1 MAGRLQIWYQ
11 AQPPAIK
18 VLLTL
23 NVAAYLA
30 WNLILVHFQVTRDFV
45 WGHLAL
51 DPAFPELLLQPWR
64 VLTYAFLHLG
74 PGLGGLLH
82 ILFNMAWLV
91 WIGRDFEQMQ
101 GSARLFG
108 IYVLSAVGGALLT
121 VGLHAAFPSAGM
133 FGGLVHGASGGV
145 LGVMAAVALLYPY
158 QEIMLLFIGSV
169 RLLWVVFGFLALDI
183 LFLSA
188 GGTSV
193 SAHLGGVLVGF
204 AFARAQQAGFDLA
217 AWARPLFGRTS
228 RGRRPSAS
236 GWMGAAS
243 GWVGARSAGSG
254 SSGSRGSAGG
264 GSSASARAGAGA
276 GAGAAGGEAPRR
288 SAVSALRKVVA
299 PEPEVESDP
308 AGVIDRILDKIS
320 ASGYDSLTAEEK
332 RMLYEASKK

>member
-1 MAGRLQIWYQ
+1 MAGRFQIWYQ
-11 AQPPAIK
+11 AQPPAIRL
-18 VLLTL
+18 LLTI
-23 NVAAYLA
+23 NVAAYLV
-30 WNLILVHFQVTRDFV
+30 WNLFLVHFQVTRDFV

-51 DPAFPELLLQPWR
+51 DPSLPGLLLEPWR

-108 IYVLSAVGGALLT
+108 IYILSALGGALLT
-121 VGLHAAFPSAGM
+121 VGLHAAFPSAGL
-133 FGGLVHGASGGV
+133 FAGVVHGASGGV

-169 RLLWVVFGFLALDI
+169 RLLWVVFGFLALDV

-193 SAHLGGVLVGF
+193 SAHLGGVLTGF

-217 AWARPLFGRTS
+217 AWARPLFGRKS

-236 GWMGAAS
+236 GWTGSAS
-243 GWVGARSAGSG
+243 GWVGSRGSG
-254 SSGSRGSAGG
+254 SSGSRGTATG
-264 GSSASARAGAGA
+264 ASTASGTRAGAGA

-288 SAVSALRKVVA
+288 SAVSALRKVV
-299 PEPEVESDP
+299 VSDP
-308 AGVIDRILDKIS
+308 PAEPDPAAVIDRILDKIS

-332 RMLYEASKK
+332 RILYEASKK

>member
-18 VLLTL
+18 VLLTI

-30 WNLILVHFQVTRDFV
+30 WNLFLVHFQVTREFV

-51 DPAFPELLLQPWR
+51 DPSFPDLLLQPWR
-64 VLTYAFLHLG
+64 LLTYAFLHLG
-74 PGLGGLLH
+74 PGMGGLLH

-108 IYVLSAVGGALLT
+108 VYILSALGGALLT
-121 VGLHAAFPSAGM
+121 VALNMAFPDVSLFAS
-133 FGGLVHGASGGV
+133 LVHGASGGV

-169 RLLWVVFGFLALDI
+169 RLLWIVFGFLALDV

-204 AFARAQQAGFDLA
+204 AFARAQQAGYDLA
-217 AWARPLFGRTS
+217 AWARPLFGRKS

-254 SSGSRGSAGG
+254 SAGSAGSRGSAGG
-264 GSSASARAGAGA
+264 GASASV

-299 PEPEVESDP
+299 PEPVVEPDP